1 MCSQPDQVGINA
13 SQLVQQNP
21 HPLRLRR
28 NLKPEQLFDRQTV
41 AKIIRERTEIIDSIC
56 ERHHLLIKLRLA
68 GLLDAGVQVTD
79 VRHHPH
85 HRFTINLKDQAQHAV
100 CRRVLRPHV
109 EDHGAILDGLERR
122 HLREVGHS

>member
-1 MCSQPDQVGINA
+1 MRPEPDEMGINA
-13 SQLVQQNP
+13 SQFVQQNP
-21 HPLRLRR
+21 HPLRLGRY
-28 NLKPEQLFDRQTV
+28 LQSEELFHGQAV
-41 AKIIRERTEIIDSIC
+41 AQIIGERTEIIDSIC